1 MTLITLSL
9 VALIKVQTV
18 RRRQLNRTDVNWIL
32 MYVYVIFRWFP
43 ELCAFN
49 AINRRGAE
57 LNLAHIAQN
66 SELWSSHLTSCRRRK
81 GGKCGESAG
90 KSWEVGRKRRKER
103 ASTSSIPQFLSS
115 SVFAVHY
122 GLVFGE
128 RAIKALLAP
137 IRKWNFPP
145 ENGRRRKWKEKSS
158 WLDEAIQF
166 GIHIVAVFMG
176 SLNENIASAILLNL
190 KPFVYNLFKSLLLII
205 NLFKLL

>member
-1 MTLITLSL
+1 
-9 VALIKVQTV
+9 
-18 RRRQLNRTDVNWIL
+18 

-43 ELCAFN
+43 ELSAFN

-90 KSWEVGRKRRKER
+90 KSWAVGRKRRKER

-166 GIHIVAVFMG
+166 GIHFVAVFMG
-176 SLNENIASAILLNL
+176 SLNEKYCVRNFVKL
-190 KPFVYNLFKSLLLII
+190 KTICV
-205 NLFKLL
+205 